1 MCGRYNLITDAQ
13 AFIDAFQVINRLD
26 WCPRYNIAPSQQV
39 PAIRQEPEGRK
50 AVLLRWGL
58 IPHWAKDEKFGY
70 HTINARAETVDRK
83 PAFRAAFK
91 RRRCLIPATGFY
103 EWKKLNRHK
112 QPYNIRL
119 KEREL
124 FAFAG
129 LWEHWQSP
137 ESKAIESCT
146 IIVTE
151 ANEVL
156 KPIHDRMPVILE
168 PGDYNTWLD
177 PANQDVERLRSL
189 LRPYPSDRMAFWPV
203 SRRVGNPANDDPSLI
218 EPLGE
223 EQVG

>member
-26 WCPRYNIAPSQQV
+26 WQPRYNIAPSQAV
-39 PAIRQEPEGRK
+39 PAIRQEEDGRK

-70 HTINARAETVDRK
+70 RTINARAETVDTK
-83 PAFRAAFK
+83 PAYRAAFN

-103 EWKKLNRHK
+103 EWRQMQGYK

-119 KEREL
+119 KDQQV

-129 LWEHWQSP
+129 LWERWQSP
-137 ESKAIESCT
+137 EGKAVESCT

-151 ANEVL
+151 VNEDV
-156 KPIHDRMPVILE
+156 KSIHDRMPVILK
-168 PGDYNTWLD
+168 PDDYGVWLD
-177 PANQDVERLRSL
+177 PGMQDTSPLKAL
-189 LRPYPSDRMAFWPV
+189 LKPYPADRMDYWPV
-203 SRRVGNPANDDPSLI
+203 NRRVGSPANDDPALI
-218 EPLGE
+218 EPLDPR
-223 EQVG
+223 